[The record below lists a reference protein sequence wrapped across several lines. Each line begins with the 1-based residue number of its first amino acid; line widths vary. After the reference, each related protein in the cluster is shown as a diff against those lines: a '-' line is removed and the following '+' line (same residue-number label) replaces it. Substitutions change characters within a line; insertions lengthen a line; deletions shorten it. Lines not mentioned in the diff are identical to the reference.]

1 MPATGEGD
9 GHEAEAASDGVVP
22 FGPAPGATPPPQ
34 APRGPRKGAAASR
47 RIEVRPEDVL
57 QPDRRPWERL
67 SLEQVV
73 VRAILFSALVVLGF
87 LAIAAAVGK
96 AVRAW

>member
-1 MPATGEGD
+1 MGPATG
-9 GHEAEAASDGVVP
+9 
-22 FGPAPGATPPPQ
+22 ATPSPQ
-34 APRGPRKGAAASR
+34 APKGPRQRARR
-47 RIEVRPEDVL
+47 RIEIRPEDVL